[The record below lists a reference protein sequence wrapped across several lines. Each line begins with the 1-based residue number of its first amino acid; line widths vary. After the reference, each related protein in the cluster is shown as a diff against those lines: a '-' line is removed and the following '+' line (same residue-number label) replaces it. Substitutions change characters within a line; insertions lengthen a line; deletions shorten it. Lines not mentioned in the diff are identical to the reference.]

1 VVTRPT
7 KKKLRTAPAEGND
20 DDTIQSLSGRTRNA
34 ALMKRLLCIIGLL
47 AVAPV
52 RAEEPVTSLRNITRA
67 TMIEGLEA
75 LRERD
80 YPKAQSAFQAAQALL
95 DQQPLKADS
104 YEDRATRAAIAYVT
118 AKAVGEGK
126 LGDPCP
132 ILITARAH
140 VDSAAKLATK
150 TPTIDHMREI
160 GREADADIKASSVK
174 FGCTKADPAE
184 KGSIPANL
192 AGHYYLSG
200 VMETGS
206 ELMLKPDGAYHY
218 FISYGAMDQF
228 SQGTWQL
235 IGDAVVLTHTQ
246 TPTGGP
252 LFKLDSLDTWDAD
265 AEDYLRTAQHEARVA
280 AVEAVCP
287 FLAGPSPSGIVP
299 PPVMIQATPTEWPK
313 TGDEPKVD
321 LAPVYARAKAEEAK
335 MRAAYEQAAQAA
347 MALGNKRADRDD
359 AARLARYEWQSAS
372 VDLSTAHEDIK
383 SSNALPP
390 EPVLPSVCQLPI
402 QTPATEM
409 NKRDWVRGFGVIVGD
424 PVAGAKFSNVNVR
437 FHFADGKSI
446 DAKTQRR
453 GFAWVEK
460 QAGNAVIAISVRY
473 ARYGRDDAPFERFA
487 ITNGTEGVQR
497 VIIDSRQLV
506 QPPFDE
512 MRLVIE
518 GDALAGPGGRGRYT
532 KRD

>member
-1 VVTRPT
+1 VVRRPT
-7 KKKLRTAPAEGND
+7 KKKSRTAPAEGND
-20 DDTIQSLSGRTRNA
+20 DDPIQGLSGRHRNA
-34 ALMKRLLCIIGLL
+34 ALMKGLLCIIGVL

-67 TMIEGLEA
+67 TIIEGLGA

-104 YEDRATRAAIAYVT
+104 YEDRATRAVVAFVT
-118 AKAVGEGK
+118 AKATGEGK

-132 ILITARAH
+132 ILKQARSH
-140 VDSAAKLATK
+140 IDSAAVLAAK
-150 TPTIDHMREI
+150 QGIDHVREV
-160 GREADADIKASSVK
+160 GTEAEADIAVTNIK
-174 FGCTKADPAE
+174 FGCVKAPSTE
-184 KGSIPANL
+184 KGTIPAKL

-200 VMETGS
+200 VRETAS
-206 ELMLKPDGAYHY
+206 ELMLKPDGSYEY
-218 FISYGAMDQF
+218 LISYGAMDQF
-228 SQGTWQL
+228 SQGTWQQ
-235 IGDAVVLTHTQ
+235 IGDAVVLTHMQ
-246 TPTGGP
+246 TLTGGP
-252 LFKLDSLDTWDAD
+252 LFKLDSLETWDAD

-280 AVEAVCP
+280 AIEAVCP

-299 PPVMIQATPTEWPK
+299 PPVMIHAAPTEWPK

-321 LAPVYARAKAEEAK
+321 LALVYARAKAEEAK
-335 MRAAYEQAAQAA
+335 RRAAYEQAAQAA
-347 MALGNKRADRDD
+347 MAPGNKRADRDD

-383 SSNALPP
+383 SSDALPP
-390 EPVLPSVCQLPI
+390 EPVLPSACQLPI

-424 PVAGAKFSNVNVR
+424 PVAGTKFSNVNVR

-460 QAGNAVIAISVRY
+460 QAGNAVIAISVSY
-473 ARYGRDDAPFERFA
+473 ARYGRDDATFERFA
-487 ITNGTEGVQR
+487 IANSTEGVQR

-518 GDALAGPGGRGRYT
+518 GDALSGPRGLGRYT